1 MRKNISDNK
10 KARHLRRE
18 KIFLSKVPFKELFKV
33 SSANKF
39 ADAPADNSHDKSA
52 QAVVPNAPRNN
63 RDKNYRL
70 DFKLRVVPEEIYQSR
85 LPNLPIVDKGTYN
98 ATEDRRK
105 RTAPAVVTIIRYD
118 KQDVKQN
125 HATRPAQ
132 SYYKFSHKPSPLF
145 VKFLNYISP
154 RIKKIPPRNF

>member
-1 MRKNISDNK
+1 MDK
-10 KARHLRRE
+10 KTRQFRRE
-18 KIFLSKVPFKELFKV
+18 KNFLSKVSFKELFKV
-33 SSANKF
+33 SSADEF
-39 ADAPADNSHDKSA
+39 ADAPTDNSHDKSA
-52 QAVVPNAPRNN
+52 QTVVPNAPRNN

-70 DFKLRVVPEEIYQSR
+70 DFKLRVVPKEIYQSR
-85 LPNLPIVDKGTYN
+85 LPNLPIVDKGAYN
-98 ATEDRRK
+98 ATEDRRN

-132 SYYKFSHKPSPLF
+132 SYYKVSHKPSPLF